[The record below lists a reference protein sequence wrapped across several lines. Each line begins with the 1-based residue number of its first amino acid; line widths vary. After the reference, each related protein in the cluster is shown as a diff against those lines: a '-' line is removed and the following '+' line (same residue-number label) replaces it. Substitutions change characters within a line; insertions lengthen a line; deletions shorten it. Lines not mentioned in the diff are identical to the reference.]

1 MLELRVLRWLL
12 VLLVIARVEEGLS
25 VPTQAP
31 MEIPPTPAKSR
42 RKLQGRFLHITDMH
56 PDPHY
61 RVDSSEKKACHRGK
75 PKEGKRPA
83 GFYGLPFSDC
93 DAPFSLTNYTLD
105 FLDREWADEIDFVIW
120 TGDSAR
126 HDNDRRRPRTTA
138 EIYELNRALARK
150 MERVFVRKGIPV
162 VPSIGNNDVWPHN
175 IMMPGPN
182 SITAEFTSIWR
193 AFVPFPSYQVFQRG
207 GYFSVEVIPDS
218 VAVISLNTMYFYDSN
233 TAVGGCARTEPQDPG
248 NLELD
253 WLEVQLQMFR
263 DRGMQ
268 VWLSGHIPP
277 SSRNFYSECYVRY
290 LELSLRYQDTILGHV
305 YGHMNMDHFFLL
317 DAEQLGNRTTGS
329 DDTSF
334 VAAPAALRDYEGS
347 DSDDDDE
354 DEPASVL
361 KHNKKEL
368 YKLLLQEFSDLP
380 RAQNL
385 NHDNYA
391 VVNVAPSVVPTY
403 LPSFRIFA
411 YNTTGE
417 AYLPGQLGR
426 TSLDE
431 SQPGRPSRSL
441 KALSGGLCA
450 DAEHANS
457 WRCHLEEEWH
467 SSPESPSRMNRL
479 WTPLGY
485 AQYTLRK
492 MDEAD
497 ESHPP
502 KFKLEYLTF
511 PVTSLHPP
519 PEADG
524 ADGNATDNNGGV
536 EAAVSAEARSGA
548 SKFWYPIPRR
558 HLPRTLRNNTLT
570 KSKKF
575 APYGLEDLTIP
586 SWTALAQRLGRSKA
600 KRLRQKFKQ
609 YMYMGGAG
617 EA

>member
-1 MLELRVLRWLL
+1 MLELRVLRLLL
-12 VLLVIARVEEGLS
+12 VFLVIARVEQGLS

-31 MEIPPTPAKSR
+31 MEISPTPAKSR

-150 MERVFVRKGIPV
+150 MERVFVRRGIPV
-162 VPSIGNNDVWPHN
+162 VPSIGRQPRKPYTHHSTCLLG
-175 IMMPGPN
+175 PGPN

-317 DAEQLGNRTTGS
+317 DAEQLGNRTTRS
-329 DDTSF
+329 DDAPF
-334 VAAPAALRDYEGS
+334 VPAL
-347 DSDDDDE
+347 

-368 YKLLLQEFSDLP
+368 YRLLLQEFSDLP

-417 AYLPGQLGR
+417 AYLPGQLGNA
-426 TSLDE
+426 SLDE

-441 KALSGGLCA
+441 KALSGALCA
-450 DAEHANS
+450 DAEHAES

-467 SSPESPSRMNRL
+467 SNPESPSRMNRL

-519 PEADG
+519 PKADG
-524 ADGNATDNNGGV
+524 ADGNATEGEDNNGAV
-536 EAAVSAEARSGA
+536 DAAVSVEAHSGA
-548 SKFWYPIPRR
+548 NKFWYPIPRR
-558 HLPRTLRNNTLT
+558 HLPRTLRNTTLT
-570 KSKKF
+570 RSKKF